1 MRHLPE
7 ILEDAENGL
16 SARFRA
22 ALVEMY
28 EQLRQLDARVA
39 RYDEQLEL
47 IACHGGRV
55 NLLGF
60 VSHREPGNLQRLQGP
75 LDSAG
80 VISTLD
86 EFAEQHKDQGL
97 TLVVL
102 DNAPI
107 HHSHAVYARLDDWLA
122 CGVGLHFL
130 PPYSP
135 ELNLI
140 EHLWRTLKFEWLPLS
155 AYLSAEALREAVD
168 EIIANYGSK
177 YRLTF
182 A

>member
-1 MRHLPE
+1 MSVFYFDASGVSLTPVIPYAWQPTGETLRLPT
-7 ILEDAENGL
+7 
-16 SARFRA
+16 R
-22 ALVEMY
+22 
-28 EQLRQLDARVA
+28 
-39 RYDEQLEL
+39 
-47 IACHGGRV
+47 HGGRV

-60 VSHREPGNLQRLQGP
+60 LSHSAPGYLQRVEGT

-80 VISTLD
+80 VIAALD
-86 EFAEQHKDQGL
+86 AFAEQRQGQGL

-107 HHSHAVYARLDDWLA
+107 HHSHARAADRFHARIEHWLA
-122 CGVGLHFL
+122 YGVGIHFL

-140 EHLWRTLKFEWLPLS
+140 EILWRKLKYEWLPLS
-155 AYLSAEALREAVD
+155 AYLSAESLREAID

-177 YRLTF
+177 YQLTF

>member
-1 MRHLPE
+1 MARLHGAEARGQVSLFYFDASGVSLTPVIPYAWQPRGQTRELP
-7 ILEDAENGL
+7 
-16 SARFRA
+16 SR
-22 ALVEMY
+22 
-28 EQLRQLDARVA
+28 
-39 RYDEQLEL
+39 
-47 IACHGGRV
+47 HGGRI
-55 NLLGF
+55 NLVGF
-60 VSHREPGNLQRLQGP
+60 IGRREAGYLQRIEGP

-80 VISTLD
+80 VIRALD
-86 EFAEQHKDQGL
+86 AFAEHRKGQGL

-107 HHSHAVYARLDDWLA
+107 HHSHAVYERLDDWLA

-140 EHLWRTLKFEWLPLS
+140 ERLWRMLKYAWLPLS
-155 AYLSAEALREAVD
+155 AYHSAEALREAVD
-168 EIIANYGSK
+168 EIIANYGTK

>member
-1 MRHLPE
+1 MSVFYFDASGVNLTPVVPYAWQPTGETLCLP
-7 ILEDAENGL
+7 
-16 SARFRA
+16 SR
-22 ALVEMY
+22 
-28 EQLRQLDARVA
+28 
-39 RYDEQLEL
+39 
-47 IACHGGRV
+47 HGGRV

-60 VSHREPGNLQRLQGP
+60 VSHSEPGYLQRVEGT
-75 LDSAG
+75 LDSVG
-80 VISTLD
+80 VIAALD
-86 EFAEQHKDQGL
+86 AFAEQRKNRGL

-107 HHSHAVYARLDDWLA
+107 HHSHAVYERLDDWLA

-140 EHLWRTLKFEWLPLS
+140 EILWRKLKYEWLPLS